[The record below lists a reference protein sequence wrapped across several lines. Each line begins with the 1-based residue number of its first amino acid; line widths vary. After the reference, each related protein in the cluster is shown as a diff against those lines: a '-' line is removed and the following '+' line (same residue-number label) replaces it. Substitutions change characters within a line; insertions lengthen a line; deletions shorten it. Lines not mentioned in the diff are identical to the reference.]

1 MNQYHDF
8 NEQIIKLVGGKAN
21 IQAVVHCMTRLRF
34 TLKDRSK
41 ADTKK
46 LQELEGVIDVVSN
59 NVAYQIIVGT
69 HVNDVYKDLIDQLG
83 MSGDEADQSKT
94 KKNPI
99 KAMLDVISESINPIL
114 EPIICAGL
122 LAAFL
127 SIISL
132 TGLISTDSSTY
143 QIFDALRS
151 AVFYFLP
158 ILMAMSCAKRLGA
171 SPYLAVALAATIL
184 SEPINNVSGLSLFG
198 IGLPQITYSN
208 SFIPILLAVW
218 FMGYVTKFA
227 KKVIP
232 KSLQYFMSPLV
243 IMLITLPATLL
254 VFGPLGFY
262 IGEGIIG
269 FFNLLMDTIGSW
281 FVMMLYSALQPFII
295 MLGAGNFIMP
305 VVASL
310 IAANGYDPAFISS
323 CTISDIAVGGA
334 MLGYFLRARNLK
346 QKQLFGTVTLSAI
359 LGVTEPAI
367 YGVFVKFRRPFIAVM
382 IGGGLGGLFA
392 GLTGVKAYSIA
403 WGLFG
408 LPAYIGEGDFMNL
421 WLMVAAVAISFI
433 GATIAAYMLGI
444 PVESDEVPAVK
455 EKEQPVSSEMIRS
468 TALKSVVEGE
478 VVPLNEINDQAFS
491 TGALGKGIGIKPIS
505 HVIHSPIDG
514 EVLTVFPTKHA
525 IGLRSDQGV
534 EVLIHIGID
543 TVSLE
548 GKYFTMNVKQGDRV
562 RTGQPIGEVDF
573 EKVREAGY
581 DPTTIVVITNTND
594 FLDVIP
600 TSNNQLVKS
609 DDLLNIVLQ

>member
-99 KAMLDVISESINPIL
+99 KAMLDVISESMNPIL

-281 FVMMLYSALQPFII
+281 FVMMLYSALQPLII

>member
-1 MNQYHDF
+1 M
-8 NEQIIKLVGGKAN
+8 
-21 IQAVVHCMTRLRF
+21 
-34 TLKDRSK
+34 
-41 ADTKK
+41 
-46 LQELEGVIDVVSN
+46 QELEGVIDVVSN

-83 MSGDEADQSKT
+83 MSGDEADQPKT

-99 KAMLDVISESINPIL
+99 KAMLDVISESMNPIL

>member
-83 MSGDEADQSKT
+83 MSGDEADQPKT

-99 KAMLDVISESINPIL
+99 KAMLDVISESMNPIL

-367 YGVFVKFRRPFIAVM
+367 YGVFVKFRRSFIAVM

>member
-99 KAMLDVISESINPIL
+99 KAMLDVISESMNPIL

-346 QKQLFGTVTLSAI
+346 QKHLFGTVTLSAI

-444 PVESDEVPAVK
+444 PVESDEVPAIK

>member
-99 KAMLDVISESINPIL
+99 KAMLDVISESMNPIL

>member
-99 KAMLDVISESINPIL
+99 KAMLDVISESMNPIL

-581 DPTTIVVITNTND
+581 DPTAIVVITNTND

>member
-41 ADTKK
+41 ADTQK

-99 KAMLDVISESINPIL
+99 KAMLDVISESMNPIL

>member
-99 KAMLDVISESINPIL
+99 KAMLDVISESMNPIL

-421 WLMVAAVAISFI
+421 WLMVAAVVISFI

-478 VVPLNEINDQAFS
+478 AVPLNEINDQAFS

>member
-99 KAMLDVISESINPIL
+99 KAMLDVISESMNPIL

-421 WLMVAAVAISFI
+421 WLMVAAVVISFI

-594 FLDVIP
+594 FLEVIP